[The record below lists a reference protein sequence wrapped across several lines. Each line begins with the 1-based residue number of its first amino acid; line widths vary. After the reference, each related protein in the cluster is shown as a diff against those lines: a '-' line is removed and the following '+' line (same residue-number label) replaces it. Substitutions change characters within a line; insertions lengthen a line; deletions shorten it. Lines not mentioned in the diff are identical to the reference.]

1 MPVAVCRISPNK
13 RSPGMYAEKQWT
25 CRVDAPLLRHRG
37 SLQGSQRTFRGGP
50 PRRTRRLHVYEMTR
64 KREDRMKL
72 NAMKHGM
79 VLTLMV
85 GIVVTGWAVR
95 LAGSQTG
102 STAGMQAAGGRTL
115 TQVATLDLPGPAG
128 RRFDYLTIDDKG
140 RYLFSAH
147 LAAGLLY
154 VIDLS
159 NNAVVATIPDVPGV
173 EGVAYIDEGHKVYT
187 SNWHEN
193 KIGVVDLGQMKVVK
207 KIPTEDKPDGIAYA
221 APFHKAYVSDE
232 RAKALAVI
240 DTREDRPIT
249 MLRFDSETG
258 VPQYDHVA
266 RKVYVNLQDKNVLA
280 VVDPAT
286 DTVVGR
292 YPVAG
297 CKENHGMA
305 IDPERHRA
313 FLSCEGNDVLAVF
326 NLDTQKVIAT
336 LPMAKGADVVQ
347 FDPGLSRISV
357 ACGSGAISVFQMDDP
372 DRFRKVEDVQVPK
385 KVHSLV
391 VDVKTHRV
399 YAPAE
404 EENGRPV
411 AKMLIF
417 EAISGASSGATGK

>member
-1 MPVAVCRISPNK
+1 MKTQALVRAAAVCVIV
-13 RSPGMYAEKQWT
+13 GAIAI
-25 CRVDAPLLRHRG
+25 VAP
-37 SLQGSQRTFRGGP
+37 SLAIRGGAQP
-50 PRRTRRLHVYEMTR
+50 TPIV
-64 KREDRMKL
+64 
-72 NAMKHGM
+72 GQ
-79 VLTLMV
+79 TLRQ
-85 GIVVTGWAVR
+85 IAVI
-95 LAGSQTG
+95 
-102 STAGMQAAGGRTL
+102 
-115 TQVATLDLPGPAG
+115 DLPGPPG
-128 RRFDYLTIDDKG
+128 RRFDYLTTDDDG
-140 RYLFSAH
+140 RQLFSAH

-154 VIDLS
+154 VINLQ
-159 NNAVVATIPDVPGV
+159 NNTVVATVSDVPGV
-173 EGVAYIDEGHKVYT
+173 EGVAYIGDGHKVYT
-187 SNWHEN
+187 SNWYEK
-193 KIGVVDLGQMKVVK
+193 KIGVVDLSQMKVVK

-266 RKVYVNLQDKNVLA
+266 RKVYVNLQDQNVLA

-347 FDPGLSRISV
+347 FDPGLGRIYV
-357 ACGSGAISVFQMDDP
+357 ACGSGAISVFQMDHP
-372 DRFRKVEDVQVPK
+372 DRFRKVEDVRVPR

-404 EENGRPV
+404 EEDGRPV
-411 AKMLIF
+411 AKMLVF
-417 EAISGASSGATGK
+417 DAIPGASSGTTGK

>member
-1 MPVAVCRISPNK
+1 MRK
-13 RSPGMYAEKQWT
+13 RL
-25 CRVDAPLLRHRG
+25 DG
-37 SLQGSQRTFRGGP
+37 SLLGNVTN
-50 PRRTRRLHVYEMTR
+50 RRNTVNIQALRR
-64 KREDRMKL
+64 
-72 NAMKHGM
+72 AA
-79 VLTLMV
+79 VLTVVV
-85 GIVVTGWAVR
+85 GAITVFAPPLTPPG
-95 LAGSQTG
+95 
-102 STAGMQAAGGRTL
+102 TAQPKPIGGATL
-115 TQVATLDLPGPAG
+115 RQVATIDLPGPPG
-128 RRFDYLTIDDKG
+128 RRFDYLTTDDEG
-140 RYLFSAH
+140 RQLFSAH

-154 VIDLS
+154 VIDLR
-159 NNAVVATIPDVPGV
+159 NNTVVATVPDVPGV
-173 EGVAYIDEGHKVYT
+173 EGVAYIGEGRKVYT
-187 SNWHEN
+187 SNWYEK
-193 KIGVVDLGQMKVVK
+193 KIGVVDLDQMKVVK

-266 RKVYVNLQDKNVLA
+266 RKVYVNLQDQNVLA

-292 YPVAG
+292 YPVTG

-305 IDPERHRA
+305 IDPERRRA

-326 NLDTQKVIAT
+326 NLDTKKVIVT

-347 FDPGLSRISV
+347 FDPGLGRIYV

-372 DRFRKVEDVQVPK
+372 DRFRKVEDVRVPK

-391 VDVKTHRV
+391 VDVRTHRL

-404 EENGRPV
+404 EEDSRPV
-411 AKMLIF
+411 AKMLVF
-417 EAISGASSGATGK
+417 EAVPSGSSGTTGK

>member
-1 MPVAVCRISPNK
+1 VKLQARRVALIGVISGVVAV
-13 RSPGMYAEKQWT
+13 
-25 CRVDAPLLRHRG
+25 VAPLLVLRGAAQPTPIGGATLRH
-37 SLQGSQRTFRGGP
+37 
-50 PRRTRRLHVYEMTR
+50 
-64 KREDRMKL
+64 
-72 NAMKHGM
+72 
-79 VLTLMV
+79 
-85 GIVVTGWAVR
+85 
-95 LAGSQTG
+95 
-102 STAGMQAAGGRTL
+102 
-115 TQVATLDLPGPAG
+115 VATIDLPGPPG
-128 RRFDYLTIDDKG
+128 RRFDYLTTDDEG
-140 RYLFSAH
+140 RQLFSAH

-154 VIDLS
+154 VIDLR
-159 NNAVVATIPDVPGV
+159 NNALIATIPDVPGV
-173 EGVAYIDEGHKVYT
+173 EGVAYIGEGRKVYT

-258 VPQYDHVA
+258 VPQYDPVA
-266 RKVYVNLQDKNVLA
+266 RKVYVNLQDQNVIA

-286 DTVVGR
+286 DAVVGR

-313 FLSCEGNDVLAVF
+313 FLSCEGNDVLAAF
-326 NLDTQKVIAT
+326 NLDTKQVIAT

-347 FDPGLSRISV
+347 FDPGLGRIYV
-357 ACGSGAISVFQMDDP
+357 ACASGAISVFQMDDP
-372 DRFRKVEDVQVPK
+372 DRFHKIEDVRVPK
-385 KVHSLV
+385 KVHSLGI
-391 VDVKTHRV
+391 DVRTHRL

-404 EENGRPV
+404 EQDGRPV
-411 AKMLIF
+411 AKILVF
-417 EAISGASSGATGK
+417 DAIAGASSGGTGK

>member
-1 MPVAVCRISPNK
+1 
-13 RSPGMYAEKQWT
+13 
-25 CRVDAPLLRHRG
+25 
-37 SLQGSQRTFRGGP
+37 
-50 PRRTRRLHVYEMTR
+50 
-64 KREDRMKL
+64 MKL
-72 NAMKHGM
+72 DAIRNRIA
-79 VLTLMV
+79 LALIV
-85 GIVVTGWAVR
+85 GIVTVASVAR
-95 LAGSQTG
+95 PAGSQTG
-102 STAGMQAAGGRTL
+102 STPEVQAAGGQTL
-115 TQVATLDLPGPAG
+115 KQVATIDLPGPPG

-147 LAAGLLY
+147 LAAGILY
-154 VIDLS
+154 VIDLRS
-159 NNAVVATIPDVPGV
+159 NAVVAAIPDVPGV
-173 EGVAYIDEGHKVYT
+173 EGLAYIAEGRKVYT
-187 SNWHEN
+187 SNWYEN

-258 VPQYDHVA
+258 VPQYDPVA
-266 RKVYVNLQDKNVLA
+266 RKVYVNLQDQNVFA
-280 VVDPAT
+280 VVDPTT
-286 DTVVGR
+286 DTAVGR

-313 FLSCEGNDVLAVF
+313 FLSCEGNDVLTVF

-347 FDPGLSRISV
+347 FDPGLGRIYV
-357 ACGSGAISVFQMDDP
+357 ACGSGAISVFQMDHP
-372 DRFRKVEDVQVPK
+372 DRFRKVEDVRVPK

-391 VDVKTHRV
+391 VDVKTHRL

-404 EENGRPV
+404 EEDGRAA
-411 AKMLIF
+411 AKMLVF
-417 EAISGASSGATGK
+417 EAIPGAASGVGK

>member
-1 MPVAVCRISPNK
+1 VKTPVLIRAATVCVIVAVI
-13 RSPGMYAEKQWT
+13 AII
-25 CRVDAPLLRHRG
+25 APPLAK
-37 SLQGSQRTFRGGP
+37 RGGAQSTP
-50 PRRTRRLHVYEMTR
+50 IV
-64 KREDRMKL
+64 
-72 NAMKHGM
+72 GQ
-79 VLTLMV
+79 TL
-85 GIVVTGWAVR
+85 R
-95 LAGSQTG
+95 
-102 STAGMQAAGGRTL
+102 
-115 TQVATLDLPGPAG
+115 QVAAIDLPGPPG
-128 RRFDYLTIDDKG
+128 RRFDYLTTDDEG
-140 RYLFSAH
+140 RQLFSAH

-154 VIDLS
+154 VIDLR
-159 NNAVVATIPDVPGV
+159 NNTVVATVPDVPGV
-173 EGVAYIDEGHKVYT
+173 EGVAYIGEGRKVYT

-240 DTREDRPIT
+240 DTREDRPIA

-305 IDPERHRA
+305 IDPERRRA

-326 NLDTQKVIAT
+326 NLDTKKVIAT

-347 FDPGLSRISV
+347 FDPGLSRIYV

-372 DRFRKVEDVQVPK
+372 DRFRKVEDVQVPR